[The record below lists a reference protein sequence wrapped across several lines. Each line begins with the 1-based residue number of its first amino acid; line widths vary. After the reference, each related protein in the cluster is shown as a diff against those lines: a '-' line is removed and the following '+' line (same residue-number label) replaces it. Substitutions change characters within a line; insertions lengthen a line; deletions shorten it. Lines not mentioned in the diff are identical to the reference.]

1 MKPQKLRKTEVKNI
15 MKNILALLIFVSFLN
30 GCNFA
35 AKGNQTDGNA
45 ANATNAENSQ
55 PEKVSDTGSKA
66 NVNQDIRKIDFKNFT
81 YNPFCAGEEPQNVTV
96 KNGEIDEEKKDGEF
110 TERFSFSVFSI
121 NYGDINNDGNE
132 DAVILSNCNTG
143 GSGQFT
149 EGFIYE
155 LKNEKPSLLTRIP
168 GGDRAF
174 GGLVEAKIEK
184 GLLMLESYDAGEDGA
199 ACCPEFSVITRYK
212 MADGKL
218 VETGKSERKEL
229 YPAQK
234 VSFPKGSSSTTIKAK
249 FTKTDDR
256 QRFTLGAKEGQILR
270 VTSPEK
276 IFVELHK
283 GDAEV
288 KEGEGD
294 FTATLNESGD
304 FVIEVQFFT
313 ETEKEVSVTIEIQ

>member
-1 MKPQKLRKTEVKNI
+1 

-35 AKGNQTDGNA
+35 ANGNRTAANA
-45 ANATNAENSQ
+45 ANVTNAENSQ
-55 PEKVSDTGSKA
+55 PEKASDTGSKA

-81 YNPFCAGEEPQNVTV
+81 YKPFCAGEEPQDVTV
-96 KNGEIDEEKKDGEF
+96 KDGESSEEKKDGEF
-110 TERFSFSVFSI
+110 TDRFYFNVFSI
-121 NYGDINNDGNE
+121 NYGDINGDGNE
-132 DAVILSNCNTG
+132 DAVILSTCNTG
-143 GSGQFT
+143 GSGQFS

-155 LKNEKPSLLTRIP
+155 LKDEKPSLVTRIP

-174 GGLVEAKIEK
+174 GGLVEAKIEN
-184 GLLMLESYDAGEDGA
+184 GLLVLEAYDAGKDGA
-199 ACCPEFSVITRYK
+199 ACCPEFSVTARFK
-212 MADGKL
+212 LSGGKL

-229 YPAQK
+229 YPAKK
-234 VSFPKGSSSTTIKAK
+234 VEFPKGSTSTTVKVK

-256 QRFTLGAKEGQILR
+256 TRFTLGAKSGQILK

-276 IFVELHK
+276 IFVELRK
-283 GDAEV
+283 GDAAV

-294 FTATLNESGD
+294 FLATLNESGD

-313 ETEKEVSVTIEIQ
+313 DTEKEIPVTIEIK